1 MYESDP
7 EPDTTPSA
15 EPLHGHYELPRYEE
29 VLNAITHGLGLL
41 LSCVG
46 TISILSSI
54 GSMDR
59 GLAIGCL
66 TYSLTLVAVYAVST
80 LSHAVH
86 QPKQKYLLRA
96 WDQGVIYLLI
106 AGTYTP
112 FACLQASAPMRWMIL
127 GGLWGLAL
135 AGFFSKVVLH
145 HRIMAFKAHSYIL
158 LGWLPALAM
167 LHLVSL
173 ACLMWMALGGLLY
186 TVGTLFLVF
195 DRHVRF
201 FHATWHVF
209 VVAGSACH
217 FYTIMTFVV
226 VPSIN

>member
-1 MYESDP
+1 MPTVEIFDDS
-7 EPDTTPSA
+7 
-15 EPLHGHYELPRYEE
+15 LELPRYEE

-41 LSCVG
+41 LSLVG
-46 TISILSSI
+46 ALAILAATHSTE
-54 GSMDR
+54 R
-59 GLAIGCL
+59 GLRVSCVIYAL
-66 TYSLTLVAVYAVST
+66 ALVAVYAVST

-86 QPKQKYLLRA
+86 QPQRKYVLRA

-112 FACLQASAPMRWMIL
+112 FACLQASTPARWL
-127 GGLWGLAL
+127 LLTTLWGLAL
-135 AGFFSKVVLH
+135 AGFFSKVVLF
-145 HRIMAFKAHSYIL
+145 HRIMDFKAHSYIL
-158 LGWLPALAM
+158 LGWLPAFAM

-186 TVGTLFLVF
+186 TVGTLFLVL

-201 FHATWHVF
+201 FHATWHLF

-217 FYTIMTFVV
+217 FYTILKFIVL
-226 VPSIN
+226 PSVT